1 MEFYL
6 LPLVNVTLFP
16 LTYKPLNL
24 AERRYIQMVHD
35 SIRTQTPIAIGFVED
50 PQSMG
55 PVKEGDKI
63 SFVNPIAGYGV
74 PQIVDQ
80 RPNQSLLIFLQGVG
94 KVQIGKVL
102 SNNPYIT
109 FEGTVVEQIHLLR
122 EEFIPYL
129 AKLKKILV
137 GWVNKHVH
145 DPLQKEIFIK
155 GLQKPEEIVSNFSA
169 YLIRDYDVQQQL
181 FEKND
186 INDQIQFL
194 QKIVESSEIL
204 F

>member
-24 AERRYIQMVHD
+24 TERRYVQMVHD

-50 PQSMG
+50 PQKVS
-55 PVKEGDKI
+55 PVKPGAGI
-63 SFVNPIAGYGV
+63 PFVGPLAGYGM
-74 PQIVDQ
+74 PQIIDQ
-80 RPNQSLLIFLQGVG
+80 RHNNSLLVFLQGQG
-94 KVQIGKVL
+94 KVRIGPVI
-102 SNNPYIT
+102 SSDPYIA
-109 FEGTVVEQIHLLR
+109 FEGEVIKESFQLDEKL
-122 EEFIPYL
+122 IPYL
-129 AKLKKILV
+129 AKFKKILV

-145 DPLQKEIFIK
+145 DPFQKDLFVK
-155 GLQKPEEIVSNFSA
+155 GIQKPEEIVSNFSA

-181 FEKND
+181 FE
-186 INDQIQFL
+186 INDLNEQILFL
-194 QKIVESSEIL
+194 EKIIESSEIL